1 MQVLNFVS
9 HAYFYF
15 IWFFAQFPDLFI
27 WLYPFSLIQS
37 NPLKVWFDCFR
48 LFLGQIYKSFNWFY
62 KFLVLYLPNL
72 QICPFWFPSTPS
84 CQSWFWCFGYLG
96 QTCLFGLKPS
106 RSQNLCF
113 TVQTLISRS
122 RPSKTYFGEVY
133 QFSLFVLSPSRLVI
147 ILIFVLFLSYFRCLN
162 LLSGSS
168 FLCLQCFLILFL

>member
-62 KFLVLYLPNL
+62 EFFYISQTCKFVLFDFKPL
-72 QICPFWFPSTPS
+72 QIAKVGFGVLDILVKTAFLAWNRRDLKICVSLSKHWFPG
-84 CQSWFWCFGYLG
+84 FDRLG
-96 QTCLFGLKPS
+96 QMSNLPHFSALVCRGLKICVS
-106 RSQNLCF
+106 LH
-113 TVQTLISRS
+113 QTLISRS
-122 RPSKTYFGEVY
+122 RPSKT
-133 QFSLFVLSPSRLVI
+133 
-147 ILIFVLFLSYFRCLN
+147 
-162 LLSGSS
+162 
-168 FLCLQCFLILFL
+168 

>member
-1 MQVLNFVS
+1 MSNIGSNIGSKIKWCFILLKLVPS
-9 HAYFYF
+9 CPGTHAGVKFCVTCLFYF

-72 QICPFWFPSTPS
+72 QICPFWFPSAPN
-84 CQSWFWCFGYLG
+84 CQSWFWCLGYLG

-113 TVQTLISRS
+113 AVQTLISWFRPFRS
-122 RPSKTYFGEVY
+122 NE
-133 QFSLFVLSPSRLVI
+133 
-147 ILIFVLFLSYFRCLN
+147 
-162 LLSGSS
+162 
-168 FLCLQCFLILFL
+168 

>member
-62 KFLVLYLPNL
+62 EFLVLYFPNL
-72 QICPFWFPSTPS
+72 QICPFWLQATPN
-84 CQSWFWCFGYLG
+84 CQSWFWCLGYLG
-96 QTCLFGLKPS
+96 QICLFGLKPS
-106 RSQNLCF
+106 RSQNLCLDDPNPDF
-113 TVQTLISRS
+113 PVSTVSVKWVTFPI
-122 RPSKTYFGEVY
+122 FG
-133 QFSLFVLSPSRLVI
+133 LSPTRP
-147 ILIFVLFLSYFRCLN
+147 
-162 LLSGSS
+162 
-168 FLCLQCFLILFL
+168 